1 MAKMRF
7 DGFKELQRDLK
18 RMEQNARKL
27 EGKHE
32 IPLVDLCN
40 PAFMRRYTGF
50 SSISELF
57 QAGGFRAAA
66 DAEFSSIPRE
76 ELDAH
81 IARTTKF
88 QNWDE
93 LLDKAVSEYVR
104 NQMGF

>member
-1 MAKMRF
+1 
-7 DGFKELQRDLK
+7 
-18 RMEQNARKL
+18 
-27 EGKHE
+27 
-32 IPLVDLCN
+32 
-40 PAFMRRYTGF
+40 MRRYTGF

-57 QAGGFRAAA
+57 QAGGFHAAA
-66 DAEFSSIPRE
+66 DADFSSIPRE